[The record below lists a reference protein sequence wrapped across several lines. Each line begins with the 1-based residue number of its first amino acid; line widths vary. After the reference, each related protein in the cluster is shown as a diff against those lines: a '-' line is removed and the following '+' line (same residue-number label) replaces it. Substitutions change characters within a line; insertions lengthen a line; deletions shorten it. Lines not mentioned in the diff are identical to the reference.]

1 MKKIICCIG
10 FSGLSACSSASSQP
24 LRVASSSETR
34 TTSAPP
40 ASQTAPLA
48 ARPAPEPLF
57 EALKARDA
65 ERIQK
70 LLAADPSLAS
80 ARRADGVSAV
90 LLALSA
96 RDGEF
101 FLPPKTNPL
110 LRAILAHHPQLDG
123 FEAAAVGDVKRVAAE
138 IQRDPGFVRAL
149 HAPPIAWTALQFAAF
164 GGQLETAKLL
174 LERGADVQAIAQT
187 KFRNTPLQI
196 ALLTGQ
202 LEVARL
208 LVAKGADVNAKQ
220 AEGFTALHTA
230 AELGS
235 EPLIR
240 LLVDAGADVNAK
252 AEDGRRPLDVAL
264 RDNRSEAA
272 ELLRQRG
279 AKPGRE

>member
-10 FSGLSACSSASSQP
+10 FSSLSACSSAPSQAP
-24 LRVASSSETR
+24 RVAPSSAIGTASEAAA
-34 TTSAPP
+34 SPAPP
-40 ASQTAPLA
+40 AVRS
-48 ARPAPEPLF
+48 APEPIF
-57 EALKARDA
+57 EAIKARDA
-65 ERIQK
+65 ERLEK
-70 LLAADPSLAS
+70 LLDADPSLAS

-96 RDGEF
+96 RNGEL
-101 FLPPKTNPL
+101 FLRPQTNPL
-110 LRAILAHHPQLDG
+110 LRAILAHHPELDA
-123 FEAAAVGDVKRVAAE
+123 FEAAAVGDLKRVMAE
-138 IQRDPGFVRAL
+138 IDRDPGFVRAR

-174 LERGADVQAIAQT
+174 LERGADVGAIAQT

-240 LLVDAGADVNAK
+240 LLLDAGADINAK

-264 RDNRSEAA
+264 RDNRTEAA
-272 ELLRQRG
+272 DLLRQRG

>member
-10 FSGLSACSSASSQP
+10 FSSLSAWSSASSQV
-24 LRVASSSETR
+24 LVASSPEIGTA
-34 TTSAPP
+34 SAPSP
-40 ASQTAPLA
+40 SQAAPLA
-48 ARPAPEPLF
+48 ARSAPEPLF

-65 ERIQK
+65 DRVEK

-96 RDGEF
+96 RNGEF
-101 FLPPKTNPL
+101 FLRPQTNPL
-110 LRAILAHHPQLDG
+110 LRAVLAHHPQLDA
-123 FEAAAVGDVKRVAAE
+123 FDAAAVGDVKRVAAE
-138 IQRDPGFVRAL
+138 IERDPGFVRAL

-174 LERGADVQAIAQT
+174 LERGADVKAIAQT

-202 LEVARL
+202 LEVAQL
-208 LVAKGADVNAKQ
+208 LIAKGADVNAKQ
-220 AEGFTALHTA
+220 AEGFTALHAA

-240 LLVDAGADVNAK
+240 LLLDAGADINAK

-264 RDNRSEAA
+264 SDTRSEAA
-272 ELLRQRG
+272 ELLRQMG
-279 AKPGRE
+279 AKPGKE

>member
-10 FSGLSACSSASSQP
+10 FSSLGAYSSASSQP
-24 LRVASSSETR
+24 VVAPSEIGNTSAGASSQ
-34 TTSAPP
+34 AGPL
-40 ASQTAPLA
+40 TA
-48 ARPAPEPLF
+48 RSAPEPLF

-65 ERIQK
+65 ERVQK

-96 RDGEF
+96 RNGEL
-101 FLPPKTNPL
+101 FLRPQTNPL

-202 LEVARL
+202 LEVARV

-240 LLVDAGADVNAK
+240 LLVDAGADINAK

-279 AKPGRE
+279 AKTGRD

>member
-10 FSGLSACSSASSQP
+10 FSSLSACSSASSQP

-65 ERIQK
+65 
-70 LLAADPSLAS
+70 
-80 ARRADGVSAV
+80 
-90 LLALSA
+90 
-96 RDGEF
+96 EF

-202 LEVARL
+202 LEVARV

-240 LLVDAGADVNAK
+240 LLVDAGADINAK

-279 AKPGRE
+279 